1 MQMHINIGG
10 GITAFLCKWNNRLGK
25 VCERKWLRVDKYSKI
40 TRKKHNKIIEQKL
53 DVECSDQPRY

>member
-40 TRKKHNKIIEQKL
+40 TRKKHNKIIE
-53 DVECSDQPRY
+53 